1 MKTFKI
7 VRPDESIRPAL
18 IDKINNLTKP
28 KGSLGTL
35 EELAL
40 QIGWIQQTLSPT
52 LRHPQNII
60 FAADHGIVEEKV
72 SLSPKEITWQQISN
86 FLHGG
91 AGVNFLCRQHGFI
104 LKIVDAGVDYDLP
117 YDKGIINMKVR
128 KSTRNYLYEAAMTE
142 EEMELCLERGAE
154 VVRRCHE
161 EGSNVLSFG
170 EMGIGN
176 TSSSSMWMTCFTG
189 IPLEQCVGA
198 GSGLDN
204 AGIRHKYEVL
214 KQSLDHY
221 KGDGSPR
228 DIIRYFG
235 GLEMVMAV
243 GAMLQAAELGIIILV
258 DGFIM
263 TNCILAAAKLYP
275 EVMNYAIFGHCG
287 DETGHKLL
295 LDNMEVKP
303 LLNLGLRLGEGTG
316 AICAYP
322 IVESAILMINEMDN
336 FAHASITKYF

>member
-1 MKTFKI
+1 MKSFKI
-7 VRPDESIRPAL
+7 VRPAEAIRSAL
-18 IDKINNLTKP
+18 TDKINNLTKP

-40 QIGWIQQTLSPT
+40 QIGWIQQSLFPA
-52 LRHPQNII
+52 LKHPQNII
-60 FAADHGIVEEKV
+60 FAADHGIVEEGV

-91 AGVNFLCRQHGFI
+91 AGVNFLCRQHGFT

-117 YDKGIINMKVR
+117 YEQGIINMKVR
-128 KSTRNYLYEAAMTE
+128 KGTRSYLYQAAMTE
-142 EEMELCLERGAE
+142 EEMQLCLERGAE

-176 TSSSSMWMTCFTG
+176 TSSSSLWMTCFTG
-189 IPLEQCVGA
+189 IPLEPCVGA

-214 KQSLDHY
+214 KQSLDNY

-235 GLEMVMAV
+235 GLEMIMAV
-243 GAMLQAAELGIIILV
+243 GGMLQAAELGMIILV

-263 TNCILAAAKLYP
+263 TNCILAASKLYP
-275 EVMNYAIFGHCG
+275 EVLDYAIFGHCG

-295 LDNMEVKP
+295 LDHLKAKP

-322 IVESAILMINEMDN
+322 IVVSAIRMINEMDN
-336 FAHASITKYF
+336 FSHASITKYF

>member
-40 QIGWIQQTLSPT
+40 QIGWIQQTLAPT
-52 LRHPQNII
+52 PATSAEYYFCCRSWHSRRKGQPFTQRNYR
-60 FAADHGIVEEKV
+60 
-72 SLSPKEITWQQISN
+72 QQISN

-91 AGVNFLCRQHGFI
+91 AGVNFLCRQHGFT

-128 KSTRNYLYEAAMTE
+128 KSTRNYLHEAAMTE
-142 EEMELCLERGAE
+142 EEMELCPERGAE

-189 IPLEQCVGA
+189 IPLEQCVG
-198 GSGLDN
+198 S
-204 AGIRHKYEVL
+204 R
-214 KQSLDHY
+214 
-221 KGDGSPR
+221 
-228 DIIRYFG
+228 
-235 GLEMVMAV
+235 
-243 GAMLQAAELGIIILV
+243 
-258 DGFIM
+258 
-263 TNCILAAAKLYP
+263 
-275 EVMNYAIFGHCG
+275 
-287 DETGHKLL
+287 
-295 LDNMEVKP
+295 
-303 LLNLGLRLGEGTG
+303 
-316 AICAYP
+316 
-322 IVESAILMINEMDN
+322 
-336 FAHASITKYF
+336 